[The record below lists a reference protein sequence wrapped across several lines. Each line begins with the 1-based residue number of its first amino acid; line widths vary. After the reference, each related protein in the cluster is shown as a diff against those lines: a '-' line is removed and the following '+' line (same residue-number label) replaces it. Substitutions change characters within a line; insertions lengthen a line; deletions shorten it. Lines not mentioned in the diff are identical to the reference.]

1 MEGADEGSRFR
12 ARLGTIKRRGRDG
25 RFEFQPGT
33 GGRRMIDTGPVESTR
48 SFPPRVLIVDD
59 EPEMRRT
66 LARLLSSQSM
76 NVLTATSGEEALEV
90 LQREPID
97 VALVD
102 LQMPGVTGLDL
113 LREIKKQDIDVHVV
127 IMTAHGDVDIAVQA
141 MHAGAYH
148 FLTKPFRSADEVG
161 LTVRK
166 AVDHRRLRDR
176 NLALE
181 RRLQRT
187 EKFGELIGNSR
198 KMHEV
203 YERATGVAGTTSAVL
218 ILGESGTGKELT
230 ARAIHDRSDRA
241 TGEFVAVNCSAI
253 PESLIESELFGH
265 VKGAFTGA
273 TSNRR
278 GLFEQADG
286 GTLFLDE
293 IGDLP
298 PLAQVKVLRALQ
310 EGEVR
315 RVGSDETR
323 IVDVRVIT
331 ATNVDLRERI
341 AQGRFRQDLFYRL
354 SVVEVALPP
363 LRERL
368 EDIPLLAYHFLQK
381 HAESSR
387 SEVTRISPEALSD
400 LQQRPWPGN
409 VRELEN
415 AIQHAIVFCR
425 GPTIVPAD
433 LPQTG
438 SGEEGPRI
446 ASGAGFSTLVDLPYR
461 LAKERA
467 LEEFEQNYFSALLNR
482 TGGNVSEAARQA
494 GLDRSNFRRALRR
507 AKIRATS
514 TGASERPVSS
524 TPRPLARAESGE
536 PGSSDSRLSEEE
548 EGELRRTARYSTGF
562 GGR

>member
-1 MEGADEGSRFR
+1 MMD
-12 ARLGTIKRRGRDG
+12 
-25 RFEFQPGT
+25 PG
-33 GGRRMIDTGPVESTR
+33 PESVR

-66 LARLLSSQSM
+66 LARLLSGQGM
-76 NVLTATSGEEALEV
+76 NVLTALSGEEALDV

-102 LQMPGVTGLDL
+102 LQMPGVSGLDL
-113 LREIKKQDIDVHVV
+113 LREIKKRAIDVHVV
-127 IMTAHGDVDIAVQA
+127 IMTAHADVDIAVQA

-148 FLTKPFRSADEVG
+148 FLTKPFRSSDEVG
-161 LTVRK
+161 LTIRK

-176 NLALE
+176 NVALE
-181 RRLQRT
+181 KRLQQT

-198 KMHEV
+198 KMQEV
-203 YERATGVAGTTSAVL
+203 YNRATGVAGTSSTVL
-218 ILGESGTGKELT
+218 IVGESGTGKELT
-230 ARAIHDRSDRA
+230 ARAIHDRSQRA
-241 TGEFVAVNCSAI
+241 GGPFVAVNCSAI

-265 VKGAFTGA
+265 LRGAFTGA
-273 TSNRR
+273 TSTRQ
-278 GLFEQADG
+278 GLFENADG

-310 EGEVR
+310 EGEIR

-341 AQGRFRQDLFYRL
+341 SEGKFRQDLFYRL

-363 LRERL
+363 LRERI
-368 EDIPLLAYHFLQK
+368 EDIPILAYHFLRK
-381 HAESSR
+381 HADASR
-387 SEVTRISPEALSD
+387 SEVTRISPEALAD
-400 LQQRPWPGN
+400 LQSRSWPGN

-425 GPTIVPAD
+425 GPIIIPAD
-433 LPQTG
+433 LPQPG
-438 SGEEGPRI
+438 SPDETQLGPT
-446 ASGAGFSTLVDLPYR
+446 SGVGSTLVDLPYR

-467 LEEFEQNYFSALLNR
+467 LEEFEQSYFSALLNR

-507 AKIRATS
+507 AKIRSNSNSVTPPEAFAS
-514 TGASERPVSS
+514 SPRLIARPGADEEVEAESERGREGVPE
-524 TPRPLARAESGE
+524 RGYSGSL
-536 PGSSDSRLSEEE
+536 GVR
-548 EGELRRTARYSTGF
+548 
-562 GGR
+562 